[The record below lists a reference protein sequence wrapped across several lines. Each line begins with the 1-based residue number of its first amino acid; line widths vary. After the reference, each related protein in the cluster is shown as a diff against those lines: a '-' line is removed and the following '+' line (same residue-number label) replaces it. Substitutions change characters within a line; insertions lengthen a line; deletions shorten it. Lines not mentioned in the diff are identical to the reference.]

1 MVYFTIINLESLF
14 VCDLNI
20 FYIPRTV
27 NMLKKLSEAS
37 KVSTSELYLPD
48 LSTRIFS
55 TSFRPAVNIC
65 FIQINNKNMLKTI
78 ILPYSYFI
86 LRKKCQKFLDL
97 IQPKIQCA
105 QTVFCQDI
113 PVKGDYKT
121 FCKPKIH
128 RFFLKNFKY
137 TLHNQ

>member
-1 MVYFTIINLESLF
+1 MVYFTIINWESLF

-20 FYIPRTV
+20 FYIPRTF

-86 LRKKCQKFLDL
+86 FRKKVSVISRPDSAENTMCVDSFLL
-97 IQPKIQCA
+97 
-105 QTVFCQDI
+105 
-113 PVKGDYKT
+113 G
-121 FCKPKIH
+121 H
-128 RFFLKNFKY
+128 SG
-137 TLHNQ
+137 

>member
-1 MVYFTIINLESLF
+1 MEFPNTFYEKSQNKRIQGYFSTNILTLHTFKMFWNTRIKLYGLFYHYKFGISTIINLESLF

-20 FYIPRTV
+20 FHIPRTV

-86 LRKKCQKFLDL
+86 FRKKCQ
-97 IQPKIQCA
+97 
-105 QTVFCQDI
+105 
-113 PVKGDYKT
+113 
-121 FCKPKIH
+121 
-128 RFFLKNFKY
+128 
-137 TLHNQ
+137 